1 MFLGR
6 YSNRYVT
13 ACIIPTTSELYV
25 YHFWW
30 LSTWFDSLQPFPSKV
45 NFIFYPFD
53 FLEFHNQNRH
63 THIAN
68 RWNLRHLHKKQVM
81 WQLTTDNYC
90 DFFKMRITSSRKP
103 YIKTPFIIHSYNINI
118 NKSLKERQRTTSNK
132 LYIGIKYIETY
143 LQVLYRHT
151 RLFLVPPA

>member
-1 MFLGR
+1 MVNFKYYEERVKTQNNEEIEDQVVGIAYEKCITVWKLSKCDGQPTILPVWNTFVYKFLGG

-45 NFIFYPFD
+45 NFTFYPFD

-63 THIAN
+63 THIVN

-90 DFFKMRITSSRKP
+90 T
-103 YIKTPFIIHSYNINI
+103 
-118 NKSLKERQRTTSNK
+118 
-132 LYIGIKYIETY
+132 G
-143 LQVLYRHT
+143 
-151 RLFLVPPA
+151 